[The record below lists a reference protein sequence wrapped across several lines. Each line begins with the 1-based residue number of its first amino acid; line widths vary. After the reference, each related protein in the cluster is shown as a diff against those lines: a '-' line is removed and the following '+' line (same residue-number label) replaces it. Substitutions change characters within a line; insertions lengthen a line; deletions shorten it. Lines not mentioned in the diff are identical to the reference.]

1 MVDKGYRLTRFVDD
15 WVVLCNTRN
24 EAVKALN
31 DARQILSKI
40 GLTLHPCLLQNK
52 STEVCEEFVQNLTA

>member
-1 MVDKGYRLTRFVDD
+1 MKWLDKGYRLTRFADD
-15 WVVLCNTRN
+15 WVVLCKTRN

-40 GLTLHPCLLQNK
+40 GLTSILRKPELHILNGDLN
-52 STEVCEEFVQNLTA
+52 F